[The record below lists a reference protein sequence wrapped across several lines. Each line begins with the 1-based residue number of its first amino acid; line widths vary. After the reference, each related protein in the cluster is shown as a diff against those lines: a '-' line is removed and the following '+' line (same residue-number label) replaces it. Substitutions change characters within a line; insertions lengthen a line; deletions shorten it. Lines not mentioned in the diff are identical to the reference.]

1 MLVFQTWVL
10 RGVAQAGVEFMDWSS
25 AREFIAGYAAG
36 MALVAAGHPFD
47 TVKVRLQTSNA
58 FTGPIDCLRRTIAK
72 EGFLGLYKGVSAPL
86 FLTGVINSIMF
97 GLNGMIVNGFLRPQS
112 IGNSRPTD
120 IGKPFTFAEAAT
132 TGAAASRIFISEF
145 SISDCCY
152 CFLLC
157 WKMSQGSL

>member
-1 MLVFQTWVL
+1 
-10 RGVAQAGVEFMDWSS
+10 MDWSS

-112 IGNSRPTD
+112 IGSSRPTD

-132 TGAAASRIFISEF
+132 TGAASRII
-145 SISDCCY
+145 I
-152 CFLLC
+152 L
-157 WKMSQGSL
+157 